1 MIQIPGNDIFIALA
15 TWLRQLLLSIG
26 LAPFFI
32 DIVMAFIR
40 AAILG
45 TMALLVFMLITWL
58 ERKVVARIQDRIG
71 PNLAGPWGLLQP
83 LADGIKAITKEDT
96 TPAGADVTIFNASP
110 IVAGV
115 AALLVYAVIPFG
127 PDPGGTCGGAPCGP
141 MAGTDMSI
149 GLFYVLAV
157 GAVSLIAVL
166 MAGWSSN
173 NKYALLGSFRAV
185 AELLSYEVPQVLS
198 IAAMVMIAGTMRM
211 TEIVEAQTVPF
222 IFPLFIT
229 GLVFFISGI
238 AESGRSPFDLV
249 EAESEIVAGYH
260 IEYSGMKFSLFFLG
274 EFVHAFAVCAV
285 VTTVFLN
292 GWVGPFPFI
301 PPWIWFFIKSFAVFF
316 VMMWIK
322 FTMPRFRIDQLM
334 AFNWKFLVPLSLMN
348 LLILAVGDTL
358 LKTMG
363 ITREASPWVW
373 GLVLFA
379 ANLVLLFVALWALGR
394 SARKSRLAKRPIVAR
409 TEDVKPA
416 QAQVAASTN

>member
-1 MIQIPGNDIFIALA
+1 
-15 TWLRQLLLSIG
+15 
-26 LAPFFI
+26 
-32 DIVMAFIR
+32 
-40 AAILG
+40 
-45 TMALLVFMLITWL
+45 
-58 ERKVVARIQDRIG
+58 
-71 PNLAGPWGLLQP
+71 
-83 LADGIKAITKEDT
+83 
-96 TPAGADVTIFNASP
+96 
-110 IVAGV
+110 
-115 AALLVYAVIPFG
+115 
-127 PDPGGTCGGAPCGP
+127 
-141 MAGTDMSI
+141 
-149 GLFYVLAV
+149 
-157 GAVSLIAVL
+157 L

-198 IAAMVMIAGTMRM
+198 ITAMVIIAGTLSM
-211 TEIVEAQTVPF
+211 TRIVEVQTVPF
-222 IFPLFIT
+222 IFPLFVT
-229 GLVFFISGI
+229 ALVFFISGI

-274 EFVHAFAVCAV
+274 EFVHAFAICAV

-334 AFNWKFLVPLSLMN
+334 AFNWKFLVPLSLVN
-348 LLILAVGDTL
+348 LFILAVGDTV

-363 ITREASPWVW
+363 ITLEANPWVW
-373 GLVLFA
+373 GLILFA

-394 SARKSRLAKRPIVAR
+394 SARKSRLAKRAIVAR
-409 TEDVKPA
+409 ADDVKPA
-416 QAQVAASTN
+416 QAPAAASTN

>member
-1 MIQIPGNDIFIALA
+1 MIPGNDIFIALA
-15 TWLRQLLLSIG
+15 VWLRQFMQSIG
-26 LAPFFI
+26 LAPAAI
-32 DIVMAFIR
+32 EIIMAFLR
-40 AAILG
+40 AALLG

-83 LADGIKAITKEDT
+83 IADGVKAITKEDT

-127 PDPGGTCGGAPCGP
+127 PNPGGDCGGTVCGP

-149 GLFYVLAV
+149 GLFYILAV

-198 IAAMVMIAGTMRM
+198 ITAMVMIAGTMNM
-211 TEIVEAQTVPF
+211 TQIVEAQTVPF

-229 GLVFFISGI
+229 ALVFFISGI

-285 VTTVFLN
+285 VATVFLN
-292 GWVGPFPFI
+292 GWQGPLLPG
-301 PPWIWFFIKSFAVFF
+301 WIWFFIKSFAVFF

-334 AFNWKFLVPLSLMN
+334 AFNWKFLVPLSLVN
-348 LLILAVGDTL
+348 LFVLAVGDTV
-358 LKTMG
+358 LKTLG
-363 ITREASPWVW
+363 ITREVSPLVW
-373 GLVLFA
+373 GGVLFI
-379 ANLVLLFVALWALGR
+379 ANLVLLFVALGMLGR
-394 SARKSRLAKRPIVAR
+394 SARKSRQIKRPIVAR
-409 TEDVKPA
+409 TDDVKPA
-416 QAQVAASTN
+416 QAPAAASTN

>member
-15 TWLRQLLLSIG
+15 TWLRELMLAIG
-26 LAPFFI
+26 LDPMFI
-32 DIVMAFIR
+32 EIVMAFIR
-40 AAILG
+40 ALTLG

-83 LADGIKAITKEDT
+83 IADGIKAITKEDT
-96 TPAGADVTIFNASP
+96 TPKGADVTIFNASP

-115 AALLVYAVIPFG
+115 AALLVYAVIPMG
-127 PDPGGTCGGAPCGP
+127 PNPGGECAGAPCGP

-149 GLFYVLAV
+149 GLFYILAV

-198 IAAMVMIAGTMRM
+198 IAAMVMIAGTMNM
-211 TEIVEAQTVPF
+211 TQIVEVQTVPF

-229 GLVFFISGI
+229 ALVFFISGI

-285 VTTVFLN
+285 ITTVFLN
-292 GWVGPFPFI
+292 GWQGPI
-301 PPWIWFFIKSFAVFF
+301 LPPWIWFFIKSFGVFF
-316 VMMWIK
+316 IMMWIK

-348 LLILAVGDTL
+348 LFILAVGDTV

-363 ITREASPWVW
+363 ITRETNGLVW
-373 GLVLFA
+373 GGMLFI
-379 ANLVLLFVALWALGR
+379 ANLVLLFVALGMLGR
-394 SARKSRLAKRPIVAR
+394 SARKSRLDKRPIVAR
-409 TEDVKPA
+409 TDDVQPA
-416 QAQVAASTN
+416 QAPVAASN